1 MKANKIY
8 LLKFTKTVNV
18 EDGDEFTHPIYNDL
32 SNCLNADEQKY
43 LGFAD
48 NEDIFIRLVDYK
60 VSLVSNIFTKYGFEF
75 DVIDVTSSVIKGDIQ
90 KEYPEVEKLTP
101 YLFEDFRI
109 DTTSVDDILDKIN
122 EKGMDSLD
130 NIDKKILKIA

>member
-8 LLKFTKTVNV
+8 LLKFTKTVNI

-32 SNCLNADEQKY
+32 SNCLNVDEQKY
-43 LGFAD
+43 LGFSD

-60 VSLVSNIFTKYGFEF
+60 VSLVSNIFSKYGFEF
-75 DVIDVTSSVIKGDIQ
+75 DVIDVTDAVIKGDIQ

-130 NIDKKILKIA
+130 NIDKKILKAA

>member
-8 LLKFTKTVNV
+8 LLKFTKSVNI

-32 SNCLNADEQKY
+32 SNCLNDDEQKY

-60 VSLVSNIFTKYGFEF
+60 VTLISEIFSKYGFEF
-75 DVIDVTSSVIKGDIQ
+75 DVLDVTSSVIKGKIQ
-90 KEYPEVEKLTP
+90 KDYPEVEKLTP
-101 YLFEDFRI
+101 YLFEDFRV
-109 DTTSVDDILDKIN
+109 DNTSIDDILDKIN
-122 EKGMDSLD
+122 ESGMDSLD
-130 NIDKKILKIA
+130 NIDKKILKTS